1 MKRKVQSFAGALAF
15 SVSLPALL
23 ATSSALAQQA
33 PPIRKPTAPAAP
45 APAPAAAPK
54 PPARPGAAAPGA
66 AAPAAPDKEPPGAKG
81 ALPDST
87 EQIAKATDVPYRP
100 KPGGHLVKFN
110 LQDADL
116 AELVNHISGMT
127 GRRFIYGPKVRQVKA
142 TVVSPEAVT
151 LAEAYEAFLSILEA
165 NGMTV
170 VPHGRF
176 LKIIDSAGSVTAPTP
191 IYSRGEP
198 VPASDRYVTRLYRL
212 KNVSADE
219 AMALLTKFK
228 SKEADLSVYGPGQL
242 LIMTDTGTNIRRMIR
257 ILEEVDVGGAG
268 SRMWIEPVHYG
279 SAADMAKRINELF
292 ELDKGGGPE
301 RGGGGG
307 GGLSKVVADE
317 QTNSLIVVGT
327 DDSYHKLLELM
338 KRIDTQPAQ
347 EGKVHVMP
355 LQHATAEELANV
367 LTQMLQGAGRQPGQQ
382 GGPAGMFEGDVRV
395 IADKATNSLVVTSS
409 GRDYSAMRLVVNK
422 LDRPRRQVF
431 IEAVI
436 MDVSVKHSSRLG
448 VSFHGGTTADLGG
461 GGDTLFLGGFEASN
475 SLTFPA
481 NPELLQGVALGARGP
496 ELAGTS
502 NLLGT
507 GLSIP
512 AFGVVLQALASSGDA
527 NVLATPHILATD
539 NTAAEISV
547 GENVPLQTNLGGGS
561 SLGSLAGLAGG
572 QAGAA
577 GALAN
582 LPLLS
587 GGFGFNAPRQDVG
600 IKIKVTPH
608 LNETNQVRLEIE
620 QEISEAGSAV
630 GALGVVPITKRTA
643 RTTVEVDDQQTIV
656 LGGLMREAERKSR
669 KKIPVLGD
677 LPVLGFLFRHS
688 EVTKEKLNLLLVLTP
703 TVIHGQEDLR
713 KIFERKMQ
721 ERQEFIDR
729 YFVFSGQD
737 WKPPMDYAKTNG
749 LVEEIRQAYFAVE
762 EQQRL
767 EDESRPRKLEHAPSE
782 PIELPHSVKSQT
794 GGAAKPPT
802 PAAPTTPVRPNRPRQ
817 PRPATPPAANPG
829 TNPPPAPAPAPRGG
843 ALDSPIRIN
852 PIARSVDVE
861 RVE

>member
-1 MKRKVQSFAGALAF
+1 MNRKLQSVAGALA
-15 SVSLPALL
+15 LPAIFV
-23 ATSSALAQQA
+23 ALPAFAQQA
-33 PPIRKPTAPAAP
+33 PPIRRPVPAPAAVPKQP
-45 APAPAAAPK
+45 APAPAAP
-54 PPARPGAAAPGA
+54 AAPGRPGPA
-66 AAPAAPDKEPPGAKG
+66 AAAPDKEPPGAKG

-87 EQIAKATDVPYRP
+87 EAIAKAADVPYRP

-142 TVVSPEAVT
+142 TVVSPEPVT
-151 LAEAYEAFLSILEA
+151 LGEAYEAFLSILEA

-191 IYSRGEP
+191 IYARGEP

-212 KNVSADE
+212 KNVGADE
-219 AMALLTKFK
+219 AMALLSKFK
-228 SKEADLSVYGPGQL
+228 SKEADISVYGPGQL

-257 ILEEVDVGGAG
+257 ILEEIDVGGAG

-292 ELDKGGGPE
+292 ELDKGQGAGGA
-301 RGGGGG
+301 GG

-338 KRIDTQPAQ
+338 KRIDTQPAA

-409 GRDYSAMRLVVNK
+409 GRDYSAMRLVVGK

-547 GENVPLQTNLGGGS
+547 GENVPLQTNLGGGG
-561 SLGSLAGLAGG
+561 LGSLAGLAGA

-582 LPLLS
+582 LPLLA
-587 GGFGFNAPRQDVG
+587 GGMGFNAPRQDVG

-688 EVTKEKLNLLLVLTP
+688 EVTREKLNLLLVLTP

-737 WKPPMDYAKTNG
+737 WKPPLDYQKTNG
-749 LVEEIRQAYFAVE
+749 LVEEIRQAYAAVE

-767 EDESRPRKLEHAPSE
+767 EEETRPRKLEHTPGE
-782 PIELPHSVKSQT
+782 PIELPHSVKAGGA
-794 GGAAKPPT
+794 GGAAPA
-802 PAAPTTPVRPNRPRQ
+802 PAAPAAPARPARPRQ
-817 PRPATPPAANPG
+817 PRPATPPAADPG
-829 TNPPPAPAPAPRGG
+829 GNPPAPAPPPGRGG

-852 PIARSVDVE
+852 PIARSVE

>member
-1 MKRKVQSFAGALAF
+1 MKRKLQSVAGVLALSAIF
-15 SVSLPALL
+15 TALPAF
-23 ATSSALAQQA
+23 AQQA
-33 PPIRKPTAPAAP
+33 PPIRRPVPAPAAVPKQP
-45 APAPAAAPK
+45 APAPAAP
-54 PPARPGAAAPGA
+54 AAPGRPG

-87 EQIAKATDVPYRP
+87 EAIAKAADVPYRP

-142 TVVSPEAVT
+142 TVVSPEPVT
-151 LAEAYEAFLSILEA
+151 LGEAYEAFLSILEA

-176 LKIIDSAGSVTAPTP
+176 LKIIDSAGSVAAPTP
-191 IYSRGEP
+191 IYARGEP

-212 KNVSADE
+212 KNVGADE
-219 AMALLTKFK
+219 AMALLSKFK
-228 SKEADLSVYGPGQL
+228 SKEADISVYGPGQL

-257 ILEEVDVGGAG
+257 ILEEIDVGGAG

-292 ELDKGGGPE
+292 ELDKGQGAGGA
-301 RGGGGG
+301 GG

-338 KRIDTQPAQ
+338 KRIDTQPAA

-367 LTQMLQGAGRQPGQQ
+367 LTQMLQGARQPGQQ

-409 GRDYSAMRLVVNK
+409 GRDYSAMRLVVGK

-436 MDVSVKHSSRLG
+436 MDVSVKHSSNLG

-547 GENVPLQTNLGGGS
+547 GENVPLQTNLGGGG
-561 SLGSLAGLAGG
+561 LGSLAGLAGG

-582 LPLLS
+582 LPLLA
-587 GGFGFNAPRQDVG
+587 GGMGFNAPRQDVG

-688 EVTKEKLNLLLVLTP
+688 EVTREKLNLLLVLTP

-737 WKPPMDYAKTNG
+737 WKPPLDYQKTNG
-749 LVEEIRQAYFAVE
+749 LVEEIRQAYAAVE

-767 EDESRPRKLEHAPSE
+767 EDETRPRKLEHTPGE
-782 PIELPHSVKSQT
+782 PIELPHSVKSGGA
-794 GGAAKPPT
+794 GGAAPA
-802 PAAPTTPVRPNRPRQ
+802 PAAPTPPRPVRPRQ
-817 PRPATPPAANPG
+817 PRPATPPAADPGGNPPAP
-829 TNPPPAPAPAPRGG
+829 TPPPARGG
-843 ALDSPIRIN
+843 SLDSPIRIN
-852 PIARSVDVE
+852 PIARSVGVE